1 MPFKTIGLCDGL
13 VQGILATGY
22 TAPTEIQAEAIP
34 VVIAGK
40 DMIGCAQ
47 TGTGKTA
54 AFVLPI
60 LNKIANTREKTKRK
74 ILRSLIIT
82 PTRELAVQIDRAIQ
96 GYGRFINM
104 STIAVYGGTQI
115 QKQTKVLKRG
125 VDIIVATPGRLIDHI
140 QRGNIDLSTVEI
152 LVLDEADRMLDM
164 GFINDI
170 KLIIKKIPD
179 NRQTLLFSAT
189 MSKAVTNLT
198 QKIQRSPKMI
208 QIGKQHDPI
217 ETITQHIY
225 PVAREQKMD
234 LLLYMI
240 DRQQMYSV
248 LIFSRTKRG
257 ADKICRNLKK
267 NKIKAEA
274 IHSDRTQRQRM
285 RAMDGFKAGKFQ
297 VMVATDIAA
306 RGINV
311 EGISHVFNF
320 DVPTF
325 PEDYVHRIGRTGRAQ
340 ATGDAITFVGYEE
353 IPLIAGIERF
363 IGRTFK
369 DEYYEGFEYKT
380 KLSIKRGPKGKP
392 AKKGSSQRRR
402 EKEKRSPQTSTSS
415 RTRKSQTSSRTRQ
428 SSPALSA
435 VEGTYSHSRNE
446 SQSSTSSRKQKSS
459 RFEKAKSTRKSPPAL
474 STLSKVEGSAVEGTY
489 SRSRNESK
497 SPPALSTLSKV
508 EGSAVE
514 GTSPWKKNRSGK
526 PKSNKSNAK
535 ASESQSGTTS
545 FEKNKKKTTSK
556 KTRSAAQSP
565 TSSRK
570 KTFKRK
576 AKHKA
581 KQNTKHR

>member
-22 TAPTEIQAEAIP
+22 SAPTEIQAEAIP

-60 LNKIANTREKTKRK
+60 LNRIATTRAKTKRK
-74 ILRSLIIT
+74 IIRALIVT

-104 STIAVYGGTQI
+104 STVAVYGGTQI
-115 QKQTKVLKRG
+115 QKQTKVLRRG
-125 VDIIVATPGRLIDHI
+125 VDIVVATPGRLIDHI

-170 KLIIKKIPD
+170 KKIIERIPAD
-179 NRQTLLFSAT
+179 RQTLLFSAT

-208 QIGKQHDPI
+208 QIGKQHNPI

-225 PVAREQKMD
+225 PVPKEQKMD

-240 DRQQMYSV
+240 ERQQMYSV

-257 ADKICRNLKK
+257 ADRICRNLKR

-274 IHSDRTQRQRM
+274 IHSDRNQRQRM

-311 EGISHVFNF
+311 EGISHVFNY

-340 ATGDAITFVGYEE
+340 ATGDAITFVSYDE
-353 IPLIAGIERF
+353 IPLIADIERF
-363 IGRTFK
+363 ISRTFK

-380 KLSIKRGPKGKP
+380 RLSLKKGPGSKSSK
-392 AKKGSSQRRR
+392 KHKGSSQRRR
-402 EKEKRSPQTSTSS
+402 DKAKRTIQTSESKSRSSRFAKSKKKKTRSKTQNTTSS
-415 RTRKSQTSSRTRQ
+415 RTSPHKKSKKKRIS
-428 SSPALSA
+428 
-435 VEGTYSHSRNE
+435 
-446 SQSSTSSRKQKSS
+446 
-459 RFEKAKSTRKSPPAL
+459 KAKKTFARK
-474 STLSKVEGSAVEGTY
+474 
-489 SRSRNESK
+489 
-497 SPPALSTLSKV
+497 
-508 EGSAVE
+508 
-514 GTSPWKKNRSGK
+514 
-526 PKSNKSNAK
+526 AK
-535 ASESQSGTTS
+535 YKA
-545 FEKNKKKTTSK
+545 NKKKTN
-556 KTRSAAQSP
+556 RQS
-565 TSSRK
+565 
-570 KTFKRK
+570 
-576 AKHKA
+576 
-581 KQNTKHR
+581 